1 MFSAMLNRV
10 IRITT
15 KQMTDGL
22 NREQKLI
29 EWSNSDC
36 VKQKMTSNRR
46 PSLLPD
52 AAAEK
57 PAFLIAVPARTRMT
71 RAISLLCVFKAHRKA
86 VHHNERRTPNSPW
99 SEYSACPPDTQ

>member
-46 PSLLPD
+46 PACCQMRQLNNQRFFNSCTGTHPND
-52 AAAEK
+52 
-57 PAFLIAVPARTRMT
+57 PGNIIALRIQGAQK
-71 RAISLLCVFKAHRKA
+71 SG
-86 VHHNERRTPNSPW
+86 S
-99 SEYSACPPDTQ
+99 S